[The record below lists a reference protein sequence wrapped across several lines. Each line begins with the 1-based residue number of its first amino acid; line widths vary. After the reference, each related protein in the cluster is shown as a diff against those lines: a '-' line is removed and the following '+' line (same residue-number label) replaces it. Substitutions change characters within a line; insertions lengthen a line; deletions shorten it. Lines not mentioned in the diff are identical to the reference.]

1 LKISQ
6 IEIFRFTTPPRS
18 QDGVQVFRASDLTF
32 TKLQK
37 MDITQQVTQSEQ
49 QLLKEL
55 GITGIVVDPKTYTLD
70 ELERLLDPPTT
81 DQQLQEEHES
91 EVDPE
96 VVEEDNRKQFDGSCV
111 HHQ

>member
-1 LKISQ
+1 
-6 IEIFRFTTPPRS
+6 
-18 QDGVQVFRASDLTF
+18 
-32 TKLQK
+32 
-37 MDITQQVTQSEQ
+37 MDITQQLTQSEQ

-81 DQQLQEEHES
+81 DQQLQEHES

-96 VVEEDNRKQFDGSCV
+96 VVEEEKGKRKRKRNCEDNNRKQFDGSCSSPMER
-111 HHQ
+111 HQQEELQRQQQ